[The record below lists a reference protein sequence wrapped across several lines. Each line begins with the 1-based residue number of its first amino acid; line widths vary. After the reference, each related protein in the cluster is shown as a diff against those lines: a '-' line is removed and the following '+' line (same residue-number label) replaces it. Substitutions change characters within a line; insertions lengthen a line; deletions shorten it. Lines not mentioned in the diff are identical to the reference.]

1 VGSGQRRANETAV
14 LTGHKD
20 PEYTVAFSQNGR
32 RLASASDDRTVRLWS
47 ADKKEASEIWTGHAV
62 AVFVVTFSPDGKMLI
77 AAGNDPVLRF
87 HPVLDR

>member
-1 VGSGQRRANETAV
+1 
-14 LTGHKD
+14 
-20 PEYTVAFSQNGR
+20 VAFSQNGR